1 MAVPTSYLR
10 IRLVRA
16 PLECPHCSSSSNYQS
31 ISVQH
36 STYCYITTVCCRYD
50 AQDVLIKLQDEHERG
65 ANVGL
70 DISTGEAV
78 DPQVAG
84 IYDNYIVKRQ
94 IILSAPV
101 IASQLLLVDEVM
113 RAGINMRGK

>member
-1 MAVPTSYLR
+1 MCAGCWS
-10 IRLVRA
+10 
-16 PLECPHCSSSSNYQS
+16 
-31 ISVQH
+31 
-36 STYCYITTVCCRYD
+36 CRYD
-50 AQDVLIKLQDEHERG
+50 AQDVLIKLQEEHERG
-65 ANVGL
+65 NVVGF
-70 DISTGEAV
+70 DIATGEPL

-113 RAGINMRGK
+113 RAGINMRKQ